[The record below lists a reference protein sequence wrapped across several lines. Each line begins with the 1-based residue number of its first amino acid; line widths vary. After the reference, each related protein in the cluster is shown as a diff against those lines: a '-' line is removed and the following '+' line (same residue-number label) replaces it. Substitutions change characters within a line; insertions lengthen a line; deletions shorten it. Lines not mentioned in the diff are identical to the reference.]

1 MLCQLSYE
9 VKSVRVCGISELSL
23 VSSIPMCS
31 YDHDL
36 FVCVLMLCTQVNI
49 MFLNSDVT
57 LIVYPHRAG

>member
-23 VSSIPMCS
+23 VPLIPMCS
-31 YDHDL
+31 YDHDI
-36 FVCVLMLCTQVNI
+36 FVCVLMLCTQVN